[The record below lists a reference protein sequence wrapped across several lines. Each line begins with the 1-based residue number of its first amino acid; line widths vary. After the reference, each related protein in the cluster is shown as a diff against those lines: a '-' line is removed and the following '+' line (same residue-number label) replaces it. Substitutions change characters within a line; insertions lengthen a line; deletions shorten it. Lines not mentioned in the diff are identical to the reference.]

1 MAPVPGQRHS
11 YNRAMQSILALVA
24 WLSFLPSGSPSAAD
38 GCELLL
44 RDGSRRTARQVAG
57 GAGKPL
63 ALTDAAGA
71 VTTVPLA
78 DVVALDWIGP
88 RPVPEAGAMTL
99 LLHDGS
105 RLVGQVGGGDEEQLQ
120 FELVSGGKLD
130 FPLDSVRALFAG
142 PRHGSLDVDRF
153 AVGGAGDS
161 LHRRA
166 ESGGDYTRGTV
177 VSIDAAGVRFEY
189 SLGTA
194 HFPWADLEALLLE
207 QQVDPAKPAGD
218 VVEVDLEPDGK
229 LVCEL
234 VRLTATDV
242 VVKRGDGEGELLL
255 PLAAVAA
262 LRFRGDGWSWLADLK
277 PSDVKQ
283 QPYLGGSDDFLFPWR
298 RDRTVTGHPLR
309 VHERRYGSGLG
320 CHARCELSFAIPAG
334 SKRFLADAG
343 LSDEV
348 LTLPE
353 RGAAE
358 FRVLVDGVERWRS
371 ALARGGDEA
380 QRTGLIDIA
389 GGKVVTLVV
398 DFGTG
403 EDVADRAVWG
413 SPLLLR

>member
-1 MAPVPGQRHS
+1 MLPIPALAALLSLLPFSSSPV
-11 YNRAMQSILALVA
+11 
-24 WLSFLPSGSPSAAD
+24 AD

-44 RDGSRRTARQVAG
+44 RDGSRRTARAVAG

-71 VTTVPLA
+71 VTTVPLG
-78 DVVALDWIGP
+78 DVVALDWI
-88 RPVPEAGAMTL
+88 RPAPPATDGAMTL

-105 RLVGQVGGGDEEQLQ
+105 RLVGRVGGGDEEQLS
-120 FELVSGGKLD
+120 FELTSGGTLA

-142 PRHGSLDVDRF
+142 PRHGELDVDRF

-177 VSIDAAGVRFEY
+177 VSVDAAGVRFEY
-189 SLGTA
+189 SLGTS
-194 HFPWADLEALLLE
+194 HFPWSDLEALLLE
-207 QQVDPAKPAGD
+207 QQVDPAPPSGN

-229 LVCEL
+229 LVSEL
-234 VRLTATDV
+234 VRITASDV
-242 VVKRGDGEGELLL
+242 VVKRGDAGGELVL
-255 PLAAVAA
+255 PLASVAA
-262 LRFRGDGWSWLADLK
+262 LRFRGEGWSWLADLK
-277 PSDVKQ
+277 PSAVKQ
-283 QPYLGGSDDFLFPWR
+283 TPYLGGSDDFLFPWR

-320 CHARCELSFAIPAG
+320 CHARCELSFPIPAG
-334 SKRFLADAG
+334 SRLFLADAG

-348 LTLPE
+348 LALPE

-371 ALARGGDEA
+371 VLARGGDDA
-380 QRTGLIDIA
+380 QRTGLLDVA